1 MLLRRTLLLIAT
13 LASAFTLSGCAA
25 LQQTSAEVRSF
36 GDWPAGRA
44 PGTYAFERL
53 PSQNQPGST
62 AAETEAMAAEALAL
76 AGFKPAATLA
86 EADVVVSVGARVSRT
101 DFSPW
106 DDPIWG
112 RWNAPLYAWRFGYPP
127 RAYGHPMFIERRF
140 EREVALLLRD
150 RASGQPLFEAR
161 ASNDGATVGSERNLQ
176 ALFRAALTDFP
187 KVDPKP
193 RWVTVPSP

>member
-1 MLLRRTLLLIAT
+1 MPFRRTLLLIAA
-13 LASAFTLSGCAA
+13 LASAITLSGCAA

-36 GDWPAGRA
+36 GEWPAGRA

-53 PSQNQPGST
+53 PSQNQPGSN
-62 AAETEAMAAEALAL
+62 AAETEAIAAEALAL
-76 AGFKPAATLA
+76 AGFKPAASMA
-86 EADVVVSVGARVSRT
+86 QADVIVSVGARVTRT
-101 DFSPW
+101 DISPW

-112 RWNAPLYAWRFGYPP
+112 RWNAPLYAWRFGHPP
-127 RAYGHPMFIERRF
+127 RAYGQPWFIERRF

-161 ASNDGATVGSERNLQ
+161 ASNDGATVGSQSNLQ
-176 ALFRAALTDFP
+176 ALFRAALIDFP
-187 KVDPKP
+187 KVEPKP